1 MDKGNELEQ
10 VDLAEDVLENEA
22 QVGLGLD
29 WANQTVEYTRDKV
42 VLDLVSRDDVIVFGG
57 LMGGIVDKD
66 VECSK
71 SIKEHKIGI
80 LSFGGLNERVIK
92 E

>member
-1 MDKGNELEQ
+1 MDKGDELEQ

-29 WANQTVEYTRDKV
+29 WADQAVEHAGDKV
-42 VLDLVSRDDVIVFGG
+42 VLHLVSGDDVIVFGG

-66 VECSK
+66 VECS
-71 SIKEHKIGI
+71 
-80 LSFGGLNERVIK
+80 
-92 E
+92 

>member
-29 WANQTVEYTRDKV
+29 WANQAVEHAGDKV